1 MFLIM
6 FSCDNFCEMDEKFM
20 LKSFFFIV
28 IFDESKLNSIFS
40 KFSEFKL
47 FLKIWG
53 NFNIIS

>member
-6 FSCDNFCEMDEKFM
+6 FSCIKFDEIVEKLM
-20 LKSFFFIV
+20 LNSFLFIV
-28 IFDESKLNSIFS
+28 IFDESKLNSNFS

-53 NFNIIS
+53 NFNY